1 MATAL
6 PVRSARQARG
16 RGIVLLTL
24 LVAMALM
31 GLALL
36 AASENAATSRQ
47 RGREQEL
54 LFVGDQYRQ
63 AIERFY
69 FAAPP
74 GTPRL
79 LPVSVEQLLLDDRYP
94 QPVQHLRRVYLDPFT
109 GEPLLWVRQGDRLMG
124 VHSAARVAPLMRANF
139 RAPYGGFSAASDVSQ
154 WVFIFKPPA
163 PAASPVIPRKPAQKG
178 PG

>member
-1 MATAL
+1 M
-6 PVRSARQARG
+6 ARG
-16 RGIVLLTL
+16 TPAPTPRAQGVVLLTL
-24 LVAMALM
+24 LIALALM

-36 AASENAATSRQ
+36 AASENTATAGQ
-47 RGREQEL
+47 RSREQEL

-79 LPVSVEQLLLDDRYP
+79 LPSSVEQLLLDDRYP
-94 QPVQHLRRVYLDPFT
+94 QPVQHLRRAYPDPFT
-109 GEPLLWVRQGDRLMG
+109 GEPLMWVRQGERLMG
-124 VHSAARVAPLMRANF
+124 VHSAARAAPLMRANF
-139 RAPYGGFSAASDVSQ
+139 KPPYGSFSAATELSQ
-154 WVFIFKPPA
+154 WVFVFRPPA
-163 PAASPVIPRKPAQKG
+163 PAPGPAIPRKPAQKG